1 MNNKEY
7 SIKVLNIERGK
18 AKPRRDIAKWS
29 DVKHCIEYM
38 YDDKFFASNDEYEFD
53 KINDKEE
60 IKKILN
66 LYMSKYYDEADD
78 QQTWFGK
85 MKDMAEELGY
95 AREVKEY
102 KKEPEKWPGHVG
114 DISTVLRVAIT
125 RRRNTPDLYEIMHVL
140 SKANVEKRIELITK

>member
-1 MNNKEY
+1 
-7 SIKVLNIERGK
+7 
-18 AKPRRDIAKWS
+18 
-29 DVKHCIEYM
+29 M

-85 MKDMAEELGY
+85 IKDMAEELGY
-95 AREVKEY
+95 AR
-102 KKEPEKWPGHVG
+102 
-114 DISTVLRVAIT
+114 
-125 RRRNTPDLYEIMHVL
+125 
-140 SKANVEKRIELITK
+140 